1 MFREDY
7 YMNETKNIL
16 SSLIE
21 QVKDVIDKFY
31 QHSTRK
37 RFIYFDDILKQLLE
51 LANHLSLEGELG
63 QHYLE
68 EGRLLSVLTEMAKA
82 LEQKDET
89 LLADILQ
96 YDLLEL
102 LTEMEKDFELGRN
115 SV

>member
-1 MFREDY
+1 
-7 YMNETKNIL
+7 MNETKNIL

-21 QVKDVIDKFY
+21 QV
-31 QHSTRK
+31 
-37 RFIYFDDILKQLLE
+37 
-51 LANHLSLEGELG
+51 
-63 QHYLE
+63 
-68 EGRLLSVLTEMAKA
+68 
-82 LEQKDET
+82 KDET

>member
-1 MFREDY
+1 
-7 YMNETKNIL
+7 MNETKNIL

-51 LANHLSLEGELG
+51 LASHLSLEGELG